1 MISALS
7 RAQQPTPRSSGA
19 ASGVP
24 TTLGGP
30 MASPATA
37 TDEALAERFQQGDA
51 AAFEALVARY
61 HRPVYHFAYRLLG
74 RAEDAEDA
82 TQDVFIQVYGALPRA
97 RLDVPLRPWIYR
109 IARNRC
115 LDVLKRKRAIAFSA
129 LAADDDEAAVPDVPD
144 ADPLPDELAERAD
157 LQRLLGA
164 AIDALPPAYREVVA
178 LRYRRRPGVWRD
190 CPGAQHA
197 RELGQDPLPAR
208 EGDASHH
215 APRPGDP

>member
-1 MISALS
+1 
-7 RAQQPTPRSSGA
+7 
-19 ASGVP
+19 
-24 TTLGGP
+24 

-115 LDVLKRKRAIAFSA
+115 LDVLKRKRAVAFSA
-129 LAADDDEAAVPDVPD
+129 LAADDDETSVPDVPD

-164 AIDALPPAYREVVA
+164 AIDALAPAYREVVA
-178 LRYRRRPGVWRD
+178 LRYAGDLTFGEIAVVLNMPENSVKTRFQRAKAMLRITLRD
-190 CPGAQHA
+190 LAT
-197 RELGQDPLPAR
+197 RD
-208 EGDASHH
+208 
-215 APRPGDP
+215 